1 MPSRSDTIG
10 SAISPLPHATVATII
25 EQDHK
30 YLMVKEQKDGQI
42 VYNQPA
48 GHIENGESI
57 LEAAI
62 RETKEETGWLIMPT
76 RFGGISTYHA
86 PNGISYIRST
96 LIAEALELDPTSP
109 LDNGILEAVWLS
121 YEEILLLE
129 DQLRSPIVKQVID
142 DYRLGISY
150 PLELISEQR

>member
-1 MPSRSDTIG
+1 MHHSK
-10 SAISPLPHATVATII
+10 PHATVATIV
-25 EQDHK
+25 EQENK
-30 YLMVKEQKDGQI
+30 YLLVKEKRDGRT

-57 LEAAI
+57 VDAAI
-62 RETKEETGWLIMPT
+62 RETKEETGWLVMPT

-86 PNGISYIRST
+86 PNGVSYIRST
-96 LIAEALELDPTSP
+96 LIAEPLEHNPNATLD
-109 LDNGILEAVWLS
+109 DGILEALWLD

>member
-1 MPSRSDTIG
+1 MNH
-10 SAISPLPHATVATII
+10 PLPHATVATIV
-25 EQDHK
+25 EHENK
-30 YLMVKEQKDGQI
+30 YLMVKELQDGKV

-57 LEAAI
+57 TEAAI
-62 RETKEETGWLIMPT
+62 RETKEETGWLVIPT

-96 LIAEALELDPTSP
+96 LIAEPLQKDDTLKLD
-109 LDNGILEAVWLS
+109 DDILEAVWLN

-142 DYRLGISY
+142 NYRLGISY

>member
-1 MPSRSDTIG
+1 MSHRM
-10 SAISPLPHATVATII
+10 PHATVATIV
-25 EQDHK
+25 EHKNK
-30 YLMVKEQKDGQI
+30 YLMVKELQDGKV

-57 LEAAI
+57 ADAAI
-62 RETKEETGWLIMPT
+62 RETKEETGWLIIPT
-76 RFGGISTYHA
+76 RFAGISTYHA

-96 LIAEALELDPTSP
+96 LIAEPLERDAAVKLDE
-109 LDNGILEAVWLS
+109 DILEAVWLD

-129 DQLRSPIVKQVID
+129 DQLRSPIVKLVID
-142 DYRLGISY
+142 NYRLGISY